1 MNEEN
6 KKNQER
12 QFLPS
17 LSELLDRLTV
27 TQIKQALLGDKNKD
41 FYNEINKLSNDI
53 DIIIKKENI
62 KLDSRIIRIIVLISQ
77 INLHIWKNKDL
88 MQENLENNEEYLKLL
103 KLSHQLNGIRN
114 RMKNQLLD
122 IEGSKDE
129 SQKRSNFETDNLDWD
144 IDI

>member
-103 KLSHQLNGIRN
+103 KLAHQLNGIRN
-114 RMKNQLLD
+114 RMKNQLLE

-129 SQKRSNFETDNLDWD
+129 SQKKSNFETDNLDWD

>member
-1 MNEEN
+1 MDDE
-6 KKNQER
+6 KKKEER

-41 FYNEINKLSNDI
+41 FYNEINKLSNDM

-88 MQENLENNEEYLKLL
+88 MQENLDNDKEYLKLL
-103 KLSHQLNGIRN
+103 KLAHQLNGIRN
-114 RMKNQLLD
+114 RMKNQLLE
-122 IEGSKDE
+122 IEGSNDE
-129 SQKRSNFETDNLDWD
+129 SQKKSNFETDNLDWD
-144 IDI
+144 VDI

>member
-1 MNEEN
+1 MNEEH

-17 LSELLDRLTV
+17 LAELIDRLTV

-62 KLDSRIIRIIVLISQ
+62 KLDSRTIRIIVLISQ

-88 MQENLENNEEYLKLL
+88 MQKNLENNEEYLKLL

>member
-1 MNEEN
+1 MNEED
-6 KKNQER
+6 KKKQER

-17 LSELLDRLTV
+17 LSELIDRLTV
-27 TQIKQALLGDKNKD
+27 TQIKQALLGDKKKD

-62 KLDSRIIRIIVLISQ
+62 KLNSRIIRIIVLISQ

-114 RMKNQLLD
+114 RKKNQLL
-122 IEGSKDE
+122 EYKV
-129 SQKRSNFETDNLDWD
+129 
-144 IDI
+144 

>member
-1 MNEEN
+1 MDDD
-6 KKNQER
+6 KKKEER

-41 FYNEINKLSNDI
+41 FYNEINKLSNDM

-88 MQENLENNEEYLKLL
+88 MQENLDNDKEYLKLL
-103 KLSHQLNGIRN
+103 KLAHQLNGIRN
-114 RMKNQLLD
+114 RMKNQLLE
-122 IEGSKDE
+122 IEGSNDE
-129 SQKRSNFETDNLDWD
+129 SQKKSNFETDNLDWD
-144 IDI
+144 VDI

>member
-1 MNEEN
+1 MNEED

-77 INLHIWKNKDL
+77 RNLHIWKNKDL

-103 KLSHQLNGIRN
+103 KLAHQLNGIRN
-114 RMKNQLLD
+114 RMKNQLLE

-129 SQKRSNFETDNLDWD
+129 SQKKSNFETDNLDWD

>member
-1 MNEEN
+1 MNEED

-17 LSELLDRLTV
+17 LSELIDRLTV
-27 TQIKQALLGDKNKD
+27 TQIKQALLGDKKKD

-62 KLDSRIIRIIVLISQ
+62 KLNSRIIRIIVLISQ

-114 RMKNQLLD
+114 RMKNQLLE
-122 IEGSKDE
+122 IEGSNDE
-129 SQKRSNFETDNLDWD
+129 SQKKSNFETDNLDWD

>member
-1 MNEEN
+1 MDDD
-6 KKNQER
+6 KKKEER

-17 LSELLDRLTV
+17 LAELLDRLTV

-41 FYNEINKLSNDI
+41 FYNEINKLSNDM

-88 MQENLENNEEYLKLL
+88 MQENLDNDKEYLKLL
-103 KLSHQLNGIRN
+103 KLAHQLNGIRN
-114 RMKNQLLD
+114 RMKNQLLE
-122 IEGSKDE
+122 IEGSNDE
-129 SQKRSNFETDNLDWD
+129 SQKKSNFETDNLDWD
-144 IDI
+144 VDI

>member
-1 MNEEN
+1 MNEED

-103 KLSHQLNGIRN
+103 KLAHQLNGIRN
-114 RMKNQLLD
+114 RMKNQLLE

-129 SQKRSNFETDNLDWD
+129 SQKKSNFETDNLDWD